1 LIEWGI
7 SPGDIWE
14 MTVPEYL
21 LIIINKLEIMEEVER
36 EQSGIVEFD
45 DLSELDAALS
55 KLDKQLA
62 EGVPDNAHP

>member
-1 LIEWGI
+1 MIEWGI
-7 SPGDIWE
+7 PPGDIWE

-21 LIIINKLEIMEEVER
+21 LIIINKLEIMEEAER
-36 EQSGIVEFD
+36 EQSGIIEFD

>member
-1 LIEWGI
+1 
-7 SPGDIWE
+7 